1 MSSQHETGEHAPVGP
16 SAETARAQEIASQY
30 YAGGYGKTV
39 SAKDIAWVARNYPEF
54 LQQTTQP
61 ALETPAYTLT
71 PHERYEASA
80 IGTEQV
86 ERWAFTRKKER
97 EQSVAFYRGIG
108 YAQLGGRYEPFSIPS
123 GYAIK
128 TITESRS
135 GLQILFEKVVD
146 PATLTERFAGIKPL
160 IQLQEP
166 QGMQFARQVG
176 LPTPFTP
183 FVEAK
188 KGATG
193 FVGFG
198 ETIAFL
204 TGFAPRLPP
213 QPSLEDLSYS
223 FGYYGAELLTLIGV
237 SGAVALVQTKVV
249 EPAIEKVGGWV
260 DVAGEK
266 LATAGSEHIVKPVL
280 YGVLGEDKGAEVYY
294 GLKIFGPKV
303 LIPPSMSETWSAATE
318 LFADVDE
325 RLSII
330 RGGVKGEW
338 MAGTQDLRGFYVGE
352 VAPRLSHL
360 YTVATDPF
368 SLFKGAIEGEYM
380 AGSGQVNQF
389 YFEEIAPRIS
399 RLTNIALEP
408 YSLVKGG
415 IEGEY
420 IAASRTF
427 SDFMGR
433 NISPRVSTFKGIIT
447 ESFEPLKEAKYYGET
462 VLGRIRWEYDVPVK
476 PSKVRTPLIFE
487 PPSDEALTEQVSG
500 TQTLVFESPKTV
512 EKQPPPVGL
521 SLSGVPDYAVKTE
534 APNLVMYAGQAFPFI
549 TPSRRPREAEE
560 YDFTVLSYPKG
571 TPKTVQEASSQAI
584 SKLGL
589 NQLNLQSNM
598 VGSLS
603 KQGLSQDIIA
613 QSVPVVSS
621 GQGLDQMTKQLQRQ
635 TQMQKLETVSRS
647 EYRRSGSFL
656 DLPRYKKRR
665 GGGFLDYGQVFRGW
679 PVRKPTQLLRP
690 NFGMGKTPTKSLH
703 ASVSHA
709 VHFPTIQ
716 AMNVFPESNVWGKR
730 TNRQSRRMSSDHA
743 GKRKRR

>member
-1 MSSQHETGEHAPVGP
+1 MSSQHEQGEHAPQGP
-16 SAETARAQEIASQY
+16 SAETARAQEIATQY

-54 LQQTTQP
+54 LRQPTQ
-61 ALETPAYTLT
+61 ATLEAPAYTLT

-80 IGTEQV
+80 IGTEQA

-108 YAQLGGRYEPFSIPS
+108 YAQLGGKYGPFSIPS
-123 GYAIK
+123 GYAIR
-128 TITESRS
+128 TITETQS

-183 FVEAK
+183 FVEAR

-213 QPSLEDLSYS
+213 QPSLDDLSYA
-223 FGYYGAELLTLIGV
+223 FGYYSAELLTVL
-237 SGAVALVQTKVV
+237 GASYVIAALQTKVV
-249 EPAIEKVGGWV
+249 EPTIEKVGGWV

-303 LIPPSMSETWSAATE
+303 LIPKSVSETWSAATE

-368 SLFKGAIEGEYM
+368 SLVKGAIEGEYTVV
-380 AGSGQVNQF
+380 SGQVNQF

-399 RLTNIALEP
+399 KLTNIALEP

-433 NISPRVSTFKGIIT
+433 NISPRVSTFRGMIT
-447 ESFEPLKEAKYYGET
+447 EPFGPLKEAKYYGET
-462 VLGRIRWEYDVPVK
+462 VLGRIRWEYDVPIK
-476 PSKVRTPLIFE
+476 PAKVHTPLIFE
-487 PPSDEALTEQVSG
+487 PPTDETLTEQVSG
-500 TQTLVFESPKTV
+500 TQTVVFEPAKTV

-521 SLSGVPDYAVKTE
+521 SLAGITDYALKTE
-534 APNLVMYAGQAFPFI
+534 APNLLMYGGEAYPFI
-549 TPSRRPREAEE
+549 TPSRRQREAEE

-571 TPKTVQEASSQAI
+571 TPKTVQEASSQAV

-589 NQLNLQSNM
+589 NQLNLQSP
-598 VGSLS
+598 LS
-603 KQGLSQDIIA
+603 KQSLSQDIIA
-613 QSVPVVSS
+613 KSVPVASS
-621 GQGLDQMTKQLQRQ
+621 GQSLDQMTKQLQKQ
-635 TQMQKLETVSRS
+635 IQEQKLESVSRS
-647 EYRRSGSFL
+647 NYRRGNS
-656 DLPRYKKRR
+656 DELPRSKKRR
-665 GGGFLDYGQVFRGW
+665 RVGGFLDYGQVFRGW
-679 PVRKPTQLLRP
+679 PVRKPTQLLRT
-690 NFGMGKTPTKSLH
+690 NFGMGKSPAKRFNVPQRST
-703 ASVSHA
+703 
-709 VHFPTIQ
+709 FPD
-716 AMNVFPESNVWGKR
+716 FNVWGKR
-730 TNRQSRRMSSDHA
+730 TNRQSRSHA
-743 GKRKRR
+743 RNRKR